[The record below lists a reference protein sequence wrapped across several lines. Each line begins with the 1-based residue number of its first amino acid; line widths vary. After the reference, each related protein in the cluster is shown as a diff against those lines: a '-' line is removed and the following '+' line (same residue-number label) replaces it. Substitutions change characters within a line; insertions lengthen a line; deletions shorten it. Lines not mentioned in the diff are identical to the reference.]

1 MFRQVECMSRDATGL
16 VTLRRA
22 LQRPQ
27 EMAGFSG
34 QQWGHVIRLA
44 RAGDLSARLGFLAQ
58 RDGVWDQ
65 IPEAPRKYLESALR
79 VADRQQRELGYEIQE
94 IELALRSL
102 NIPVVLLKGAAY
114 VAADLDAAQGRVV
127 SDVDVLVP
135 KAALPEVEAAL
146 MLGGW
151 ASSARSDY
159 DERYYRTWMHELP
172 PMQHIQRGTVLDVHH
187 AIMPVSA
194 RIHPSSALLL
204 SEARPLQVGSCLHV
218 LAPIDM
224 VLHSATHLMHEGS
237 FEQGMRGL
245 IDLDA
250 LLREHGSAPDFWS
263 HLVARASALQLIRP
277 LFYAL
282 RHVGMML
289 GTVVPKDVLAELD
302 QTPGARPGAWRL
314 KWMDAMFTR
323 VLCPPHPLV
332 ADRWTPL
339 ARGFLYLRGHW
350 LRMPPGLL
358 TLHLLRKLWV
368 SPSQGA

>member
-1 MFRQVECMSRDATGL
+1 MFRQVERMSRDTTAQL
-16 VTLRRA
+16 MLARA
-22 LQRPQ
+22 LHRPR
-27 EMAGFSG
+27 EMVTFSG
-34 QQWGHVIRLA
+34 QQWDHVIRLA
-44 RAGDLSARLGFLAQ
+44 RAADLSARLGFLAQ

-94 IELALRSL
+94 IELALRPL

-114 VAADLDAAQGRVV
+114 VAAGLDASQGRVV

-135 KAALPEVEAAL
+135 KVALPAVEAAL

-159 DERYYRTWMHELP
+159 DQRYYRTWMHELP

-194 RIHPSSALLL
+194 RIHPSSTLLL
-204 SEARPLQVGSCLHV
+204 SEARPLQPDSCLYV

-245 IDLDA
+245 VDLDA
-250 LLREHGSAPDFWS
+250 LLREYGLASDFWP
-263 HLVARASALQLIRP
+263 HLVVRASALQLTRP

-282 RHVGMML
+282 RYVGMML
-289 GTVVPKDVLAELD
+289 GTAVPQDVLAELD
-302 QTPGARPGAWRL
+302 QAQGARPGPWHL
-314 KWMDAMFTR
+314 KWMDAMFRR
-323 VLCPPHPLV
+323 VLCPPHPLA

-358 TLHLLRKLWV
+358 TVHLLRKLWLFH
-368 SPSQGA
+368 SQGA

>member
-1 MFRQVECMSRDATGL
+1 MSRDTM
-16 VTLRRA
+16 VQFMLRQA
-22 LQRPQ
+22 LACPQ
-27 EMAGFSG
+27 EMAAYTGR
-34 QQWGHVIRLA
+34 QWDHLIRLA
-44 RAGDLSARLGFLAQ
+44 RAADLSARLGFLAQ
-58 RDGVWDQ
+58 RKGVWDQ

-114 VAADLDAAQGRVV
+114 VAAGLDAANGRVV

-135 KAALPEVEAAL
+135 KAALAEVEAAL

-159 DERYYRTWMHELP
+159 DQRYYRTWMHELP

-204 SEARPLQVGSCLHV
+204 SEARPLQPGSCLHV

-245 IDLDA
+245 VDLDA
-250 LLREHGSAPDFWS
+250 LLREHGSASDFWPR
-263 HLVARASALQLIRP
+263 LVARASALQLTRP

-282 RHVGMML
+282 RYVGMML
-289 GTVVPKDVLAELD
+289 GTAVPQEVLAELD
-302 QTPGARPGAWRL
+302 QAPGARPGAWRL
-314 KWMDAMFTR
+314 KWMDAMFRR

-332 ADRWTPL
+332 SDRWTPL

-358 TLHLLRKLWV
+358 TLHLLRKLWL
-368 SPSQGA
+368 SHSQGA

>member
-1 MFRQVECMSRDATGL
+1 MI
-16 VTLRRA
+16 
-22 LQRPQ
+22 LQRAIQCPQ
-27 EMAGFSG
+27 DMASFTELE
-34 QQWGHVIRLA
+34 WDRLIRLA
-44 RAGDLSARLGFLAQ
+44 RVADLSARLGFLAQ
-58 RDGVWDQ
+58 QAGVWAQ
-65 IPEAPRKYLESALR
+65 IPASPRRYLASALLL
-79 VADRQQRELGYEIQE
+79 AERQHRELGYEIQE

-114 VAADLDAAQGRVV
+114 VAAGLDAARGRVV

-135 KAALPEVEAAL
+135 KEALPQVEAAL

-151 ASSARSDY
+151 ASATRSDY
-159 DERYYRTWMHELP
+159 DQRYYRTWMHELP

-194 RIHPSSALLL
+194 RIHPSSVLLL
-204 SEARPLQVGSCLHV
+204 SDAQPLQAGSCLHV

-245 IDLDA
+245 VDLDA
-250 LLREHGSAPDFWS
+250 LLREHGLASDFWPN
-263 HLVARASALQLIRP
+263 LVARATALQLTRP

-282 RHVGMML
+282 RYVARVL
-289 GTVVPKDVLAELD
+289 GTRVPQAVQAELD
-302 QTPGARPGAWRL
+302 HAEGAHPGAWRL
-314 KWMDAMFTR
+314 AWMDAMFSR
-323 VLCPPHPLV
+323 VLCPPHAMV
-332 ADRWTPL
+332 ADRWTGL

-358 TLHLLRKLWV
+358 TLHLLRKLWL